1 MQDFRNRDAIA
12 RRTLLA
18 ATGGAALLGLPRPGA
33 AQDSWPSRPVRIMVG
48 FGAGGVTDVAVRLL
62 AEGLRPMLSQPIVI
76 ENRSGASGMVAA
88 GMVARAEPDG
98 HTLIAIPGTITIVP
112 SVMKSVQM
120 DVLKD
125 LAPITLFATSPNVM
139 VVNTA
144 FPARTL
150 QDFVTYAKSRPPEDI
165 VYASS
170 GVGTTVHFMAGMVE
184 RTIGVRMRHVPY
196 RSSAESIRAA
206 IAGEVPMVF
215 SSVNSALP
223 HIQSG
228 AVRALAVASERRT
241 DFLPDVLTFAEAG
254 YPAIRSDT
262 WFGLAGPAGLPQSI
276 ITRLAEMSNRVIAD
290 PSVRQRL
297 AALGA
302 QPVGLGP
309 RDFAALMQREVREFG
324 ELASAMGIRAE

>member
-1 MQDFRNRDAIA
+1 MNQTRHRPGIG
-12 RRTLLA
+12 RRGLLA
-18 ATGGAALLGLPRPGA
+18 AAGGLATTISARPGT
-33 AQDSWPSRPVRIMVG
+33 AQENWPSRPIRILVG

-88 GMVARAEPDG
+88 GLVARAEPDG

-139 VVNTA
+139 VVNPS
-144 FPARTL
+144 FPARTV
-150 QDFVTYAKSRPPEDI
+150 QEFVAYAKSRPPEDI

-170 GVGTTVHFMAGMVE
+170 GVGTTVHFTAGMVE
-184 RTIGVRMRHVPY
+184 RAVGIRMRHVPY

-206 IAGEVPMVF
+206 VAGEVPMVF

-223 HIQSG
+223 HIQSR
-228 AVRALAVASERRT
+228 AVRALALASEQRT
-241 DFLPDVLTFAEAG
+241 SFLPDVATFAEAG

-262 WFGLAGPAGLPQSI
+262 WFGLAGPAALPQSI
-276 ITRLAEMSNRVIAD
+276 VARLADMSNRVIAD
-290 PSVRQRL
+290 PTMRQRL

-302 QPVGLGP
+302 EPVGLGP
-309 RDFAALMQREVREFG
+309 EEFRALMQREVREFG
-324 ELASAMGIRAE
+324 ELAATMGIRAE